1 VVLARAAACSG
12 DQLVQLSLAGLVVAV
27 AAPPEAVTPVRAG
40 IEKKVFSHAV
50 GAAAVMLA
58 SLVSVTVSGLPP
70 WPDAATV
77 TAVVKVCELP
87 VLAVEKFQMTSL
99 GVVAMHPDWVVVSAL
114 VVYPVAYVVFV
125 GRFTPVTVTGNEFG
139 FEIVRTT
146 SPDPPGYKTLL
157 AAGVATAVTVRL
169 DTVADWA
176 SPLEPPASPTAQFVA
191 A

>member
-1 VVLARAAACSG
+1 VVLARVAACSG
-12 DQLVQLSLAGLVVAV
+12 GQLVQLSVAGLVVAV

-58 SLVSVTVSGLPP
+58 SLVSVTVRGLPP

-87 VLAVEKFQMTSL
+87 LLAVEKFQMTSL

-125 GRFTPVTVTGNEFG
+125 GRFTPVTVTGNGFG

-157 AAGVATAVTVRL
+157 ATAVTVRL